1 MPELVPVVPDEH
13 AEDRRIITEA
23 LRRDDSAAAVEAYR
37 NAPGRLR
44 LADGD
49 QAELGNRA
57 MALGDAE
64 TAVRAYTALLERRG
78 ERTSGPGGS
87 SDDLRLLL
95 SSMLIR
101 RLGRPAEARPHL
113 DALKDRSLT
122 PDAATLRDALLAEV
136 TS

>member
-1 MPELVPVVPDEH
+1 APDEH

-37 NAPGRLR
+37 NAPGKLR

-57 MALGDAE
+57 MAVGDAE
-64 TAVRAYTALLERRG
+64 TAVRAYTDLLERRG
-78 ERTSGPGGS
+78 ERTNGPGGS
-87 SDDLRLLL
+87 SDDIRLLL

-101 RLGRPAEARPHL
+101 RLGRPADAKPYL
-113 DALKDRSLT
+113 DALRDRTLT
-122 PDAATLRDALLAEV
+122 PDAATLRDALLTEV
-136 TS
+136 TN